1 MSGSNAIA
9 AAKRRRG
16 GAADNRGPPPPGSQG
31 LNRNNS
37 DPPAPAPPIHP
48 LQLVAMN
55 HERLNK
61 LSAELPK
68 AIDTLGENFNALS
81 SNCDYLHEKFTL
93 LEQKVD
99 SMPSLSGM
107 SNVASTVS
115 NSVDNERLNRIES
128 DIVELHKVV
137 SRMQSFTMELST
149 NVSKSRDQ
157 LDTFTRG
164 INERVDKCFQ
174 ELESF
179 ALNNYLNEEVNDNDN
194 QAADEVNENDND
206 NDNEAANEIAE

>member
-16 GAADNRGPPPPGSQG
+16 GAVDNRGPPPPGSQG

-37 DPPAPAPPIHP
+37 APQAPAPPIHP

-61 LSAELPK
+61 LSADLPK

-99 SMPSLSGM
+99 SLPSLSDR
-107 SNVASTVS
+107 SNVGITSTSTVS
-115 NSVDNERLNRIES
+115 NSVDNERLNRFES
-128 DIVELHKVV
+128 DLVELHKVV

-179 ALNNYLNEEVNDNDN
+179 TLNNYLN
-194 QAADEVNENDND
+194 DEVNEN
-206 NDNEAANEIAE
+206 EAADEEVNENDIEVNEITE

>member
-16 GAADNRGPPPPGSQG
+16 GAVDNRGPPPPGSQG

-37 DPPAPAPPIHP
+37 APQGPSPPIHP

-61 LSAELPK
+61 LSTELPK

-99 SMPSLSGM
+99 SMPSLLGR
-107 SNVASTVS
+107 SNVASTSTVS
-115 NSVDNERLNRIES
+115 NSADNERLNRIEH

-149 NVSKSRDQ
+149 NASKSRDQ
-157 LDTFTRG
+157 LDAFTRG

-174 ELESF
+174 SLESLT
-179 ALNNYLNEEVNDNDN
+179 LNTYLNDVTDEVNDND
-194 QAADEVNENDND
+194 AGDEVNENDI
-206 NDNEAANEIAE
+206 EVNEITE

>member
-16 GAADNRGPPPPGSQG
+16 GAVDNRGPPPPGSQG

-37 DPPAPAPPIHP
+37 APQAPAPPIHP

-61 LSAELPK
+61 LSADLPK

-99 SMPSLSGM
+99 SLPSLSDR
-107 SNVASTVS
+107 SNVGSTVS
-115 NSVDNERLNRIES
+115 NNVDNERLNRFES
-128 DIVELHKVV
+128 DLVELHKVV

-157 LDTFTRG
+157 LDAFTRG

-179 ALNNYLNEEVNDNDN
+179 TLNNYLNDEVNDNE
-194 QAADEVNENDND
+194 AADEVN
-206 NDNEAANEIAE
+206 DNETVNEITE

>member
-16 GAADNRGPPPPGSQG
+16 GAVDNRGPPPPGSQG

-37 DPPAPAPPIHP
+37 APQAPAPPIHP

-93 LEQKVD
+93 LEQKVG
-99 SMPSLSGM
+99 SMPSLSDR
-107 SNVASTVS
+107 SNVVSTSNVS
-115 NSVDNERLNRIES
+115 NSVDNERFNRIEN

-157 LDTFTRG
+157 LDAFTRG

-174 ELESF
+174 SLDPLT
-179 ALNNYLNEEVNDNDN
+179 LNTYLNEAADEVNDNDI
-194 QAADEVNENDND
+194 EVNENDI
-206 NDNEAANEIAE
+206 EVNEITE

>member
-16 GAADNRGPPPPGSQG
+16 GAVDNRGPPPPGSQG
-31 LNRNNS
+31 LNINNS
-37 DPPAPAPPIHP
+37 VPQAPAPPIHP

-61 LSAELPK
+61 LSADFPK

-99 SMPSLSGM
+99 SLPSLSDR
-107 SNVASTVS
+107 SNVGSTVS
-115 NSVDNERLNRIES
+115 NNVDNERLNRFES
-128 DIVELHKVV
+128 DLVELHKVV

-179 ALNNYLNEEVNDNDN
+179 TLNNYINE
-194 QAADEVNENDND
+194 AADEEVNENDIEVNEND
-206 NDNEAANEIAE
+206 IEVNEITE